1 MSKTPEDE
9 YTTMQEAAVYCK
21 MPVRTV
27 YRLARDIGVA
37 TVRYGRHLVPT
48 RKLDTLKASRRTRGN
63 PNWIASAKSAADDA
77 ILAAKS
83 RLRNRKARA

>member
-1 MSKTPEDE
+1 MGKSDE
-9 YTTMQEAAVYCK
+9 YTTMQEAAAYCK

-37 TVRYGRHLVPT
+37 TVKYGRHLVPT
-48 RKLDTLKASRRTRGN
+48 KKLDTLKASRRTRGN
-63 PNWIASAKSAADDA
+63 PNWIASAEAAAGDA

-83 RLRNRKARA
+83 RLKNRKARA